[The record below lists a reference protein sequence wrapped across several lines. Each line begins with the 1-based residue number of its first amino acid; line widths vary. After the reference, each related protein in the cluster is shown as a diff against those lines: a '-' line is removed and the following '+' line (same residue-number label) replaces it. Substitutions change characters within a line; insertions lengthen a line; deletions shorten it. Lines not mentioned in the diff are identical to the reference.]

1 MVTMRTD
8 FVKVDNFYLSD
19 DTLKRDTPSRKAGVD
34 EETESAQRLYGAEVI
49 QTCGICLKF
58 PQVVMCTGQVLLQR
72 FYCKRSLTQYDVKV
86 RVRGGEEGACSRAL
100 RLFLL
105 PGRLPG

>member
-1 MVTMRTD
+1 MRTD

-19 DTLKRDTPSRKAGVD
+19 EALKSETPSRKAGVD
-34 EETESAQRLYGAEVI
+34 EETEEGQRLYGAEVI

-72 FYCKRSLTQYDVKV
+72 FFCKRSLTQYDVKV
-86 RVRGGEEGACSRAL
+86 RLSARIGKGSGSGE
-100 RLFLL
+100 FI
-105 PGRLPG
+105 